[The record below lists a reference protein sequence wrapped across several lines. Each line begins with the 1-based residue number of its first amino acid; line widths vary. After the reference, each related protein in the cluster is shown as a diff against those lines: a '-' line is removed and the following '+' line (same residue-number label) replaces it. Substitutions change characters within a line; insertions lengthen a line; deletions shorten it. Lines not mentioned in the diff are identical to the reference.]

1 MSSISELI
9 SSQISSLKRSAEEV
23 SPNQILREIKK
34 IKTSDRSSF
43 NKKSN
48 EEQYKSATQILD
60 TLEEANFNLE
70 ESNILGAKEAVQQGI
85 ALSKERQKLIL
96 LADQSKFGWKT
107 VKEYSQHEL
116 AENSDDEKKIYR
128 AEARAAKNSKKSF
141 ANRPRPRNYA
151 SASQNSCPAMGAP
164 IPTVISRGPGPSQLS
179 RPISTQR
186 ASPGTCFACGK
197 PGHWRSSCPFNQQS
211 SEQGNK

>member
-1 MSSISELI
+1 MKLRRSRLQIDHPSTRRATRSNISLRLKFLTHSRRQTSIWK
-9 SSQISSLKRSAEEV
+9 SQIFRTRKR
-23 SPNQILREIKK
+23 PKK
-34 IKTSDRSSF
+34 VY
-43 NKKSN
+43 KKR
-48 EEQYKSATQILD
+48 YK
-60 TLEEANFNLE
+60 
-70 ESNILGAKEAVQQGI
+70 GI

-96 LADQSKFGWKT
+96 LADKSKFGWKT

-151 SASQNSCPAMGAP
+151 SASQNSYPAMGAP
-164 IPTVISRGPGPSQLS
+164 IPTVISRGSGPSQLS

-186 ASPGTCFACGK
+186 ASPGMCFACGK
-197 PGHWRSSCPFNQQS
+197 PGHWRSSCPFNQKS
-211 SEQGNK
+211 SVQGNK